1 MEELAAFGAIVHTC
15 SRSQGDLN
23 KCLQEWEEMGLNVS
37 GSVCDVHSREQRKQL
52 METVFNGSLNILVT
66 KMKKMVCS

>member
-1 MEELAAFGAIVHTC
+1 MEELAAFGATVHTC
-15 SRSQGDLN
+15 SRSQGDLD
-23 KCLQEWEEMGLNVS
+23 KCLKEWEEMGFNVS